1 MNGSSRYT
9 VGDVLHES
17 PRSRVCRAVGDDG
30 TPVILKF
37 ASPQERDAGVIS
49 QLRHEYQILER
60 MAKRTGDPVA
70 LASID
75 GVEALV
81 RLDRGGVPLAGL
93 LKNGAMPFELG
104 LAAARSLVEA
114 LDGVHR
120 AGVVHKDINPS
131 NILWHDDEAT
141 VTLIDFGIAQ
151 FEQGDEAPILA
162 ASIAAGTWA
171 YAAPEQSG
179 RMRRTPD
186 ERADLYAVGITLYEI
201 FTGGVPFVGG
211 DVAEL
216 IHAHLAVKPS
226 PLIER
231 APGLPKQLS
240 DMVGKLLEKE
250 PERRYQTASGLLAD
264 LQRLATDSSEFPLG
278 LQDSIE
284 RFDVPERLY
293 GREAEIDTLL
303 AEFDRTRAGA
313 SRCVFVAGYSGI
325 GKSALV
331 RHIQQSVITHHCTFL
346 SGKFDQLQRNVPFAT
361 LVQAFQGL
369 IRLMLKESKERLAQL
384 RTHLLEALGEGIRVV
399 VPYIP
404 ELELIVGR
412 QPPPDSLPPA
422 EAHNRLRRVSL
433 NFMKVFA
440 RPEHPLV
447 LFLDDLQWADPS
459 TLEMIELYASTD
471 QLTHLLLIGAYRN
484 NEVDATHPLTVM
496 QLRLKQLPEP
506 PLTIKLGPLPA
517 GGLAL
522 MLADILRTDTAS
534 VASLVQICLAK
545 TDGNPFFLIQF
556 LRSLYDHGL
565 IAFNKEVMKWEWM
578 EDLIRSQ
585 RVQENVVDLMIRRVG
600 ELPQRTR
607 DVLKTGACL
616 GPSFD
621 LVPIAKLRGSSV
633 EELLTD
639 VWAAVKPMFI
649 VPLHSTQIHAGH
661 VIGGGAGTAPRQF
674 QFIHDRVQQA
684 AYSLIGEDEKPALHL
699 SIARL
704 LLKGTDE
711 RELDDR
717 LFDIVHHF
725 TLGRPLLKDA
735 AERRN
740 VAELTLRAGEK
751 ARASAAFP
759 SARSFARAA
768 LGLMDDSSWTS
779 DYPLRF
785 RAGFL
790 AAESAYLC
798 QDFAEMEQLT
808 GDLTTHAR
816 DVLDRARIAEV
827 RIQSLMARAE
837 PIAAI
842 HHALPILRE
851 LGVKLPANPGTLDV
865 LIGMA
870 KTEIRLRKFKI
881 EDLLHLPVM
890 TDPAKLAAARIL
902 EHVYSSAYFALPNLY
917 PLIMFAFIR
926 MSLRYGNT
934 AASAVGYSAYGV
946 ILCGMFRQIDRG
958 NRFGKLSL
966 DLMRQLMANHIKAK
980 IVQVAQGFV
989 TVWKHHP
996 DTVIESF
1003 LEAHQAGMEC
1013 GDLEFASYTCQ
1024 MIGFFHLWSG
1034 VPLESVDQEMRNYTR
1049 VIERLQQITPLY
1061 QIRIWHQLTAN
1072 LLGQAANSL
1081 RMSGEHYEEG
1091 TMLAR
1096 HREAKDEIAQFF
1108 MHHCK
1113 ITLGLFY
1120 DDPAEALASAEEAIR
1135 LQKKGVAIGSTVVP
1149 IFHAYVALLFLIKS
1163 RISAESDRP
1172 AWLKKARAQLKPLR
1186 QWAAAA
1192 PMHGETRYLLVQA
1205 GLATQDS
1212 EQMRLLHEAE
1222 KAARKHRNEI
1232 ELPLIHERLGAFYQK
1247 LGQMTISQMFLTEAL
1262 LGYRRLQAH
1271 GVAERL
1277 VRQHP
1282 ALGLR
1287 TRATDSVATSQTM
1300 SLGATSLLGSTS
1312 TMTGSTTSSVVDVS
1326 SLVKATQAL
1335 SGEIVLE
1342 RLCVRFMQ
1350 IMLENAGADRGLLA
1364 LFTDDNLLID
1374 AEATVAPPEVTV
1386 LKALP
1391 VDTMRDGQPIA
1402 PVQIFNYV
1410 QRTQE
1415 SLVIDDVSRSDL
1427 FKDDAFVQRES
1438 PRSVICVPLQHQR
1451 RFTGIL
1457 YLQNKLTSHAFP
1469 PDRAFML
1476 QSLSSQAA
1484 ISIENARLYGNLEA
1498 LNRSYARFV
1507 PVEFLQMLD
1516 RRSITDVKLGDQ
1528 VQRSMSVL
1536 FSDIQGYTSM
1546 SERMTPEENI
1556 NFINAYLK
1564 MMEPVL
1570 HNHFGFIDKYIGDAI
1585 MALFPRTPV
1594 DAVRAAVEML
1604 KTLRHYNEK
1613 CSGVPIA
1620 VSIGINTGSLMLGV
1634 VGGTDRLDTTVISDA
1649 VNLAAR
1655 IESLTR
1661 TYGVSLLITEHTY
1674 AELPAGDEL
1683 AGCIRKVDRVVVKGK
1698 SKAVD
1703 VYEVFA
1709 ADSPDLCRHK
1719 RATLADFHAAYEAFH
1734 GGELDSARTAF
1745 QQLLAQ
1751 CPDDKVVAHYVERC
1765 RGGASEA

>member
-1 MNGSSRYT
+1 MNGSTRYQ
-9 VGDVLHES
+9 VCEVLHES
-17 PRSRVCRAVGDDG
+17 ARSRVCRGICEDTG
-30 TPVILKF
+30 ERVILKF
-37 ASPQERDAGVIS
+37 ASPLDRDAGVIS
-49 QLRHEYQILER
+49 QLRHEHQILLR
-60 MAKRTGDPVA
+60 MAKRTGDSVA
-70 LASID
+70 LTVID
-75 GVEALV
+75 GVDALV
-81 RLDRGGVPLAGL
+81 RADHGGAPLAML
-93 LKNGAMPFELG
+93 LKEGPMAVELG
-104 LAAARSLVEA
+104 LTAARSIVEA

-131 NILWHDDEAT
+131 NILWHDAEAT
-141 VTLIDFGIAQ
+141 ASLIDFGIAQ
-151 FEQGDEAPILA
+151 YEQGDETPILA

-186 ERADLYAVGITLYEI
+186 ERADLYAVGITLFEI
-201 FTGGVPFVGG
+201 FSGSVPFVAG

-216 IHAHLAVKPS
+216 IHAHLAVKP
-226 PLIER
+226 PTLAER
-231 APGLPKQLS
+231 APGVPVQLS
-240 DMVGKLLEKE
+240 NIVAKLLEKE
-250 PERRYQTASGLLAD
+250 PEHRYQTASGLLAD
-264 LQRLATDSSEFPLG
+264 LQRLTTDSSAFPLG

-303 AEFDRTRAGA
+303 AEFDRARAGA

-369 IRLMLKESKERLAQL
+369 IRLMLKESEQRVGEL
-384 RTHLLEALGEGIRVV
+384 RGHLLEALGEGVRVV

-404 ELELIVGR
+404 ELELIVGK
-412 QPPPDSLPPA
+412 QPPPDPLPPA

-471 QLTHLLLIGAYRN
+471 QLSHLLLIGAYRN

-496 QLRLKQLPEP
+496 QQRLKQLPEP

-517 GGLAL
+517 SGLSL

-534 VASLVQICLAK
+534 VASLAQICMAK

-607 DVLKTGACL
+607 DVLKTGACF

-649 VPLHSTQIHAGH
+649 VPLNTTQIHAGH
-661 VIGGGAGTAPRQF
+661 VMGGAGGAAPRQF

-704 LLKGTDE
+704 LFKGMDE
-711 RELDDR
+711 RELDDQ
-717 LFDIVHHF
+717 LFDVVHHF
-725 TLGRPLLKDA
+725 TLGKSLLKDGT
-735 AERRN
+735 ERLS

-759 SARSFARAA
+759 SARNFAHAA
-768 LGLMDDSSWTS
+768 LALLDENSWTT
-779 DYPLRF
+779 DYTLRF

-798 QDFAEMEQLT
+798 QDFTEMERLAE
-808 GDLTTHAR
+808 DLSSHAR

-827 RIQSLMARAE
+827 RIQALMAKAE

-865 LIGMA
+865 MIGMA

-890 TDPAKLAAARIL
+890 TDPAKLAASRIL

-946 ILCGMFRQIDRG
+946 ILCGMFRQIERG

-980 IVQVAQGFV
+980 IVQVTQGFV

-996 DTVIESF
+996 DTVIDSF
-1003 LEAHQAGMEC
+1003 LDAHQAGMEC

-1034 VPLESVDQEMRNYTR
+1034 APLEGVDEEMRTYTR
-1049 VIERLQQITPLY
+1049 VIERLQQTTPLY

-1072 LLGQAANSL
+1072 LLGQAANPL
-1081 RMSGEHYEEG
+1081 RMSGEHYEES
-1091 TMLAR
+1091 TMLAK

-1108 MHHCK
+1108 VHHCK

-1120 DDPAEALASAEEAIR
+1120 DDPAEALESAEEAIR

-1149 IFHAYVALLFLIKS
+1149 IFHAYVALLFLIKA
-1163 RISAESDRP
+1163 RISPAAERRG
-1172 AWLKKARAQLKPLR
+1172 WQKKAGAQLKPLR

-1192 PMHGETRYLLVQA
+1192 PMHGEARYLLVRA
-1205 GLATQDS
+1205 ELAADDG
-1212 EQMRLLHEAE
+1212 EEMRLLHESE
-1222 KAARKHRNEI
+1222 QAARKHRNEI
-1232 ELPLIHERLGAFYQK
+1232 ELPLIHERLGAFYRK
-1247 LGQMTISQMFLTEAL
+1247 LGQMTISQMFFTEAL

-1277 VRQHP
+1277 IRQHP
-1282 ALGLR
+1282 ALALK

-1300 SLGATSLLGSTS
+1300 SLGATSLLGNTS
-1312 TMTGSTTSSVVDVS
+1312 TMTGSTTSSMVDVS

-1364 LFTDDNLLID
+1364 LFTGETLLIE
-1374 AEATVAPPEVTV
+1374 AEARVVPAEVNV

-1391 VDTMRDGQPIA
+1391 VDTKRDGLPIA

-1415 SLVIDDVSRSDL
+1415 PLVIDDAMRSDL
-1427 FKDDAFVQRES
+1427 FKNDPFVQREA

-1528 VQRSMSVL
+1528 VQRHMSVL
-1536 FSDIQGYTSM
+1536 FSDIQGYTSL

-1585 MALFPRTPV
+1585 MALFPRTPA

-1604 KTLRHYNEK
+1604 STLKTYNEK
-1613 CSGVPIA
+1613 LGGAPLG
-1620 VSIGINTGSLMLGV
+1620 VSIGINTGNLMLGV

-1661 TYGVSLLITEHTY
+1661 TYGISLLITGHTY
-1674 AELPAGDEL
+1674 AELPKEDEISQ
-1683 AGCIRKVDRVVVKGK
+1683 CIRRADRVVVKGK
-1698 SKAVD
+1698 SQAVD

-1709 ADSPDLCRHK
+1709 ADMTEVRRHK
-1719 RATLADFHAAYEAFH
+1719 RESLADFNAAYDAFH
-1734 GGELDSARTAF
+1734 AGDLESARLAF
-1745 QQLLAQ
+1745 QKLFTE
-1751 CPDDKVVAHYVERC
+1751 CPDDRVVAHYIERC
-1765 RGGASEA
+1765 RGGTV